1 MAQWGKLK
9 YAQKQC
15 LGQSGKL
22 IQETGMVYP
31 GARVGIA
38 VSGGM
43 DSFVLLQVMLMRQ
56 RVLQFPIEIMVLHL
70 NPGIDNHSHA
80 PLAQWLRTRGV
91 PAHLEVTDF
100 GPRAHTEENRKNSP
114 CFFCAWHRRK
124 RLFDL
129 CSQYRLSHLAM
140 GHNTDDLLSN
150 FLMNM
155 TQNATIRGMTP
166 KESYFKGELTM
177 IRPLLMVDKA
187 TIRQACRRWELPIWD
202 EPCPSADNS
211 KRSEMSELLQEM
223 TKGDRRIR
231 KNIAN
236 GLRRWQLDQT
246 RKVSFP

>member
-9 YAQKQC
+9 YAQKRC

-22 IQETGMVYP
+22 IQDTGMLYH

-56 RVLQFPIEIMVLHL
+56 RILPFPFEIMVLHL
-70 NPGIDNHSHA
+70 NPGFDTRSHA
-80 PLAQWLRTRGV
+80 PLADWLRTRHV

-100 GPRAHTEENRKNSP
+100 GPRAHSKENRKNSP

-129 CSQYRLSHLAM
+129 CRQYRLSHLAM

-155 TQNATIRGMTP
+155 THNATISGMSP
-166 KESYFKGELTM
+166 KESYFKGKLTM
-177 IRPLLMVDKA
+177 IRPLLMVDKS
-187 TIRQACRRWELPIWD
+187 TIRQACRQWALPLWD
-202 EPCPSADNS
+202 EPCPSADSS
-211 KRSEMSELLQEM
+211 KRSEMTDLLRDI
-223 TKGDRRIR
+223 TGGDKRIR

-236 GLRRWQLDQT
+236 GLRRWQLDRT
-246 RKVSFP
+246 RRIS